1 MTNTPRAISS
11 LMNDTVKFVRALDQR
26 KERKESGQFVA
37 EGLALLISARD
48 AGFVPRMLLYE
59 ASSAVT
65 GLARGLVESS
75 LRAGVD
81 CIEVTPAIL
90 AKIASKDNPQM
101 MIGVFSKVLSRPPES
116 GTLGPGDVWLALEE
130 IRDPGNLGT
139 IIRTVDAVG
148 AKGIILIGQCVDPF
162 GPDAVR
168 ATMGSIFSVP
178 IVRMTREEFLT
189 WRAGWSGE
197 VVGTH
202 LTARHDVRHGGYTG
216 PTLVL
221 MGSEGPGLT
230 PTLVSACSRLVK
242 IPMAGKLDSLN
253 LSIATA
259 ITLFEVRR
267 NHLSI

>member
-1 MTNTPRAISS
+1 MNTPRAISS

-48 AGFVPRMLLYE
+48 AGVIPLMLMYDPTE
-59 ASSAVT
+59 AHA
-65 GLARGLVESS
+65 GLARGMVESS

-90 AKIASKDNPQM
+90 AKIASKDNPQT
-101 MIGVFSKVLSRPPES
+101 MIGVFSQRFAPEPS
-116 GTLGPGDVWLALEE
+116 TDALQAGDVWLVLEE
-130 IRDPGNLGT
+130 VRDPGNLGT

-148 AKGIILIGQCVDPF
+148 AKGVILVGTCVDPYA
-162 GPDAVR
+162 PDVVR
-168 ATMGSIFSVP
+168 ATMGSIFAVP
-178 IVRMTREEFLT
+178 IVRMTRDAFFG
-189 WRAGWSGE
+189 WRAGWPGD

-202 LTARHDVRHGGYTG
+202 LSGREDVRHVPYPG

-221 MGSEGPGLT
+221 MGGEGPGLS
-230 PTLVSACSRLVK
+230 PPLVAVCSRLVR
-242 IPMAGKLDSLN
+242 IPMAGNLDSLN

-259 ITLFEVRR
+259 VTLYEVRR
-267 NHLSI
+267 DFLAL